1 MYLLRD
7 QLLENGMT
15 HRQFL
20 KNLTENVSNIIRIK
34 GPITP
39 YLGNKVPQGDCLGM
53 LLKVYTSRGP
63 DAQGHTELSAGNL
76 VVLVDVLIESNQY
89 TLLVTAKR
97 VEFLNSNEDL
107 LQTS

>member
-1 MYLLRD
+1 
-7 QLLENGMT
+7 MT